1 MRRIAQMIGTAQLL
15 CLSMLLVAPHSR
27 VLATEEAARYQAA
40 TAGETV
46 LYRDD
51 LVIKVLVEEENLGS
65 GEVELGEIEFPPD
78 YRGGGHRHGSIEIFY
93 ILSGTMNHVV
103 NGTPHLLT
111 PGTVGVVRPEDT
123 VSHEVVGGEAVR
135 ALVIWAPGGE
145 VDRLRE
151 VFDERPVSGSA
162 P

>member
-1 MRRIAQMIGTAQLL
+1 MRFIAQTIGAAQFL
-15 CLSMLLVAPHSR
+15 CLSMLLAAPHGR
-27 VLATEEAARYQAA
+27 VLATEGAGGYETA

-46 LYRDD
+46 LYSDD
-51 LVIKVLVEEENLGS
+51 LVIKVLVEKGNLGS
-65 GEVELGEIEFPPD
+65 AEVELGEIEFPPE

-111 PGTVGVVRPEDT
+111 PGTVGIVRPEDT

-151 VFDERPVSGSA
+151 VFDERPVGGSL